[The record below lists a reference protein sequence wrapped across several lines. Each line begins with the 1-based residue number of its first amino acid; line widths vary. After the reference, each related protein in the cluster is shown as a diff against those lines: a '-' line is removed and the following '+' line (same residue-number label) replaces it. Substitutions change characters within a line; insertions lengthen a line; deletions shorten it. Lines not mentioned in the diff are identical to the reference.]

1 MAFPVAIAAAG
12 AAAYALFQTGAGLMD
27 IADRIKPGLMDASKD
42 WIAGACGDIGLEL
55 SPDGHLTEESLTK
68 TINNL
73 IKGTGV
79 QLDSLLDRDK
89 LRAGLE
95 RDGMAMLAE
104 RVGVSIPGGGGG
116 AAAAGMAAV
125 KQALQGW
132 ALDQAH
138 AQLQA
143 KSGSLMDA
151 AKPSP
156 TIIKA
161 AEICPRPASNWNDPV
176 NFTKKGIANRAR
188 QKKWRDSHTKHWV
201 AK

>member
-1 MAFPVAIAAAG
+1 MAFPVVIAAAG
-12 AAAYALFQTGAGLMD
+12 AAGYALFQTGAGLMD
-27 IADRIKPGLMDASKD
+27 IADRIKPGLMDATKD
-42 WIAGACGDIGLEL
+42 WIAGACGNIGLEL
-55 SPDGHLTEESLTK
+55 SADGHLTEESLTK
-68 TINNL
+68 TINKL
-73 IKGTGV
+73 IEGTGV

-104 RVGVSIPGGGGG
+104 RIGVSIPGGGGVR
-116 AAAAGMAAV
+116 AAGMAAV
-125 KQALQGW
+125 KEALQGW

-138 AQLQA
+138 LQLAA
-143 KSGSLMDA
+143 KSGALMDA

-156 TIIKA
+156 VITKA
-161 AEICPRPASNWNDPV
+161 AEICPRPKSNWNDPV

-188 QKKWRDSHTKHWV
+188 QKKWRESHTKYWV